1 MAKSAARVVR
11 LFGFD
16 PKVAF
21 LSHSTFGEPATDRT
35 KRLSDA
41 VEILKKD
48 IDDDGFV
55 DIIISGN
62 MFNSEVE
69 TPRNDGSVGV
79 LLKFEP
85 NSGFNAVPARQSGL
99 FLNGDVK
106 DMEFISLNNNDYI
119 ISSKNN
125 DLIEFT
131 RIK

>member
-1 MAKSAARVVR
+1 
-11 LFGFD
+11 
-16 PKVAF
+16 
-21 LSHSTFGEPATDRT
+21 
-35 KRLSDA
+35 
-41 VEILKKD
+41 
-48 IDDDGFV
+48 
-55 DIIISGN
+55 

-79 LLKFEP
+79 YLKFDP
-85 NSGFNAVPARQSGL
+85 NTGFNAIPSRQSGL